1 MLLLQQAREFI
12 HEGTGAYESALG
24 QQATNAKSGRAV
36 MALQNQHWLGPV
48 ISSTTLRKSA

>member
-36 MALQNQHWLGPV
+36 MALQQQHQAGSV
-48 ISSTTLRKSA
+48 TSSTIWRKSA